1 MKGQDPDPQRMPS
14 AWVLTARSSGGATMA
29 GAVPWTTP
37 MTRFFLIR
45 HAANDVSGHAFAGRM
60 AGVRLNEVGRRQAQ
74 ALAARFAG
82 AAVAAVCSSPLER
95 AVETAE
101 PIATV
106 LGLAA
111 STREELLEMEFGEWT
126 GRRFDALDGDA
137 GFRRFN
143 TLRSCAGAPGG
154 ESMLQVQARMVQ
166 ALEALRVEYAGQA
179 VVVVGHGDPIR
190 AALAHYL
197 GMSLDL
203 MLRLV
208 VDVAS
213 VSVVEVDE
221 YSVRVLSINDTGRAS
236 FA

>member
-1 MKGQDPDPQRMPS
+1 
-14 AWVLTARSSGGATMA
+14 
-29 GAVPWTTP
+29 

-45 HAANDVSGHAFAGRM
+45 HAANDVSGQAFAGRM
-60 AGVRLNEVGRRQAQ
+60 AGVRLNDAGRRQADR
-74 ALAARFAG
+74 LAERFAG
-82 AAVAAVCSSPLER
+82 ARVAAVCSSPLER
-95 AVETAE
+95 AMETAE

-106 LGLAA
+106 LGLAPR
-111 STREELLEMEFGEWT
+111 TREEFLEMEFGDWT

-143 TLRSCAGAPGG
+143 TLRSCSGAPGG
-154 ESMLQVQARMVQ
+154 ELMLQVQARMVQ
-166 ALEALRVEYAGQA
+166 GLESLRIEHAGQT
-179 VVVVGHGDPIR
+179 VIVVGHGDPIR

-197 GMSLDL
+197 GMPLDL
-203 MLRLV
+203 MLRLT

-221 YSVRVLSINDTGRAS
+221 ASVRVLAINDTGRAS